1 MFCTIRKFFK
11 QPTQPVYLVNICA
24 VKISAC
30 KQCKRI
36 DPNLFYVS
44 TKEILEVNAALGQ
57 HRFRN
62 AVPHGLKPRI
72 NCCLDHF
79 FGLPPLLPLRE
90 SLPTAIRMSLKRVP
104 RLNICFHSS
113 AWSGVSTSASVIHV
127 RGRPGF
133 PGACNSIRQ
142 RSTVL
147 RR

>member
-30 KQCKRI
+30 KQFKRI

-62 AVPHGLKPRI
+62 AVPHGFQTPFTKWRRGDSEKALG
-72 NCCLDHF
+72 CVCVE
-79 FGLPPLLPLRE
+79 GLLR
-90 SLPTAIRMSLKRVP
+90 LAP
-104 RLNICFHSS
+104 
-113 AWSGVSTSASVIHV
+113 SGL
-127 RGRPGF
+127 G
-133 PGACNSIRQ
+133 
-142 RSTVL
+142 
-147 RR
+147 